1 MNVNLHYLNILIV
14 IVLVILLAI
23 QFDWGLI
30 GYFFCL
36 TWRKKTVKFYS
47 VIMTNWFWVEAV
59 AVKRNLCHWTFLQVK
74 IKITH
79 ISSSSEADSES
90 DPHWQSILKKV
101 RLTYSS
107 SSTACKSLQTDS
119 SKCNVDIEKLTSWNI
134 YTGRSAAISATFH
147 HRLVS
152 TQTIITC
159 PQLSQSTTKSVQTLI
174 SGTIGTNTFG
184 IVTSELV
191 SFITTSDNSS
201 PKNTQTLITGSC
213 WVRSDSFNFNF

>member
-1 MNVNLHYLNILIV
+1 MAIRRICLNKLLFQSLIHYILVDITTSTSNMNVNLHYLNILIV

-90 DPHWQSILKKV
+90 DPHWQSILKKSK
-101 RLTYSS
+101 TNIF
-107 SSTACKSLQTDS
+107 LQFY
-119 SKCNVDIEKLTSWNI
+119 CM
-134 YTGRSAAISATFH
+134 
-147 HRLVS
+147 
-152 TQTIITC
+152 
-159 PQLSQSTTKSVQTLI
+159 
-174 SGTIGTNTFG
+174 
-184 IVTSELV
+184 
-191 SFITTSDNSS
+191 
-201 PKNTQTLITGSC
+201 
-213 WVRSDSFNFNF
+213 